1 VYGIPKQIPIV
12 EETPREPV
20 NPYGASKLFFENAL
34 EAYEHAYGM
43 RSVRLRYFNAAGAD
57 EGGEIGEIHDPETHL
72 IPLALAA
79 TTEDG
84 PELQICGG
92 DYPTPDGTCI
102 RDYIHVND
110 LADAHVRALQ
120 HLENGGDSRA
130 VNLGTGC
137 GHSVLQVVRAAEQA
151 TGCAVRRVVG
161 PRRPGDPP
169 ILVAD
174 PAMAKRV
181 LGWTAKRDLADI
193 VSTAWN
199 WMQKTRALS
208 PSVRAQRAAFG

>member
-1 VYGIPKQIPIV
+1 MYGIPDQIPIV
-12 EETPREPV
+12 EETPRAPV

-34 EAYEHAYGM
+34 EAYDRAYGL

-72 IPLALAA
+72 VPLALAA
-79 TTEDG
+79 ATEDG

-92 DYPTPDGTCI
+92 DYPTPDGTCV

-120 HLENGGDSRA
+120 HLESGGDSLA
-130 VNLGTGC
+130 VNLGTGR
-137 GHSVLQVVRAAEQA
+137 GHSVLEVVRAAERA
-151 TGCAVRRVVG
+151 TGRAVRRTIG
-161 PRRPGDPP
+161 PRRAGDPP

-174 PAMAKRV
+174 AAMAKKI
-181 LGWTAKRDLADI
+181 LGWTARRNLADT
-193 VSTAWN
+193 VSSAWS
-199 WMQKTRALS
+199 WMQKN
-208 PSVRAQRAAFG
+208 RAASPNSQQRTKLRG